1 MLTKK
6 EFASMQDH
14 SCLGN
19 YVSRET
25 VIQFCNEVLEY
36 GFAAV
41 YVNPSDVAL
50 AKSIIGDKAHL
61 GTVIGFPQGVTTTE
75 TKIFE
80 GLNAIEN
87 GADELD
93 IVNNISKLKDGNLDY
108 CRDELT
114 RFVKAMKEK
123 DPNVCVKVI
132 IECYYLTHAEKI
144 AIAQI
149 VADAGADFIKQS
161 TGTTPES
168 SFNLGD
174 VKLLNALVGDRIQ
187 VKAAGSATWK
197 TRSAPLSSAQ
207 PVSATASRR
216 SGWTSGRKTTGMIPS
231 KSSVNKRN

>member
-50 AKSIIGDKAHL
+50 AKSIIGDKAHV

-187 VKAAGSATWK
+187 VKAAGWIGNLEDAIGTIEFGAT
-197 TRSAPLSSAQ
+197 RIGNSIAPQWLDEWEENHWYD
-207 PVSATASRR
+207 PVKKL
-216 SGWTSGRKTTGMIPS
+216 GK
-231 KSSVNKRN
+231 

>member
-1 MLTKK
+1 
-6 EFASMQDH
+6 MQDH

-19 YVSRET
+19 YTSRET

-41 YVNPSDVAL
+41 YVNPSDVKL
-50 AKSIIGDKAHL
+50 AKSIIGDKAHV

-93 IVNNISKLKDGNLDY
+93 IVNNVSKLKDGNLDY

-144 AIAQI
+144 AIAKI
-149 VADAGADFIKQS
+149 VADAGADF
-161 TGTTPES
+161 
-168 SFNLGD
+168 
-174 VKLLNALVGDRIQ
+174 
-187 VKAAGSATWK
+187 VKAEHGHNPGQQLQPRRRQA
-197 TRSAPLSSAQ
+197 AQ
-207 PVSATASRR
+207 RPRR
-216 SGWTSGRKTTGMIPS
+216 RPHPGQGGRLDRQPGGRDRHHRVRRDPHRQQHCPPSGWTSGMRTTGTTPS
-231 KSSVNKRN
+231 RNSANNENV

>member
-19 YVSRET
+19 YTSRET

-41 YVNPSDVAL
+41 YVNPSDVKL
-50 AKSIIGDKAHL
+50 AKSIIGDKAHV

-93 IVNNISKLKDGNLDY
+93 IVNNVSKLKDGNLDY

-144 AIAQI
+144 AIAKI
-149 VADAGADFIKQS
+149 VADAGADFVCAD
-161 TGTTPES
+161 G
-168 SFNLGD
+168 G
-174 VKLLNALVGDRIQ
+174 LLYGF
-187 VKAAGSATWK
+187 
-197 TRSAPLSSAQ
+197 
-207 PVSATASRR
+207 
-216 SGWTSGRKTTGMIPS
+216 GWG
-231 KSSVNKRN
+231 V